1 MAGRQ
6 ALPKK
11 PRRRRPHTAIA
22 VVPRILLPVLLGT
35 LPFTSPGAFPDRFDV
50 RYELH
55 AGGLQVGTTRVSL
68 APLEDGHLE
77 YTTFSRATGAAA
89 LLGRYEILER
99 SILQRA
105 GSRLRPLHYTYQRSG
120 RKPRRVEVFFD
131 WAEGRAANH
140 VGGGTWEMRIPDAT
154 LDKQSQLLVLMQ
166 DLASGKQPSS
176 YRVADGGRLKIY
188 LFHYLG
194 RQRISTALGDF
205 DTLAVERIRADST
218 RKTTFWCAPALDYLP
233 VRVEHREG
241 DSHKIILRIRS
252 AAAFVTSEESD

>member
-1 MAGRQ
+1 MVI
-6 ALPKK
+6 L
-11 PRRRRPHTAIA
+11 
-22 VVPRILLPVLLGT
+22 RILLPVLLGA
-35 LPFTSPGAFPDRFDV
+35 LPLTSPGAFPDRFDV
-50 RYELH
+50 HYELH
-55 AGGLQVGTTRVSL
+55 AAGLQVGTTKISL

-99 SILQRA
+99 SILERS
-105 GSRLRPLHYTYQRSG
+105 GSRLRPLHYTYRRSG

-140 VGGGTWEMRIPDAT
+140 VGGETWEMRIPEAT

-166 DLASGKQPSS
+166 DLAAGERPAS
-176 YRVADGGRLKIY
+176 YRVADGGKLKIY

-194 RQRISTALGDF
+194 RERVSTALGDF
-205 DTLAVERIRADST
+205 DTLAVERTRADST
-218 RKTTFWCAPALDYLP
+218 RTTTFWCAPALDYLP

-241 DSHKIILRIRS
+241 DRHRLVLHIRS
-252 AAAFVTSEESD
+252 AAAFVSSGSE

>member
-6 ALPKK
+6 PLPKK
-11 PRRRRPHTAIA
+11 SRRCRPHTVIA
-22 VVPRILLPVLLGT
+22 VILRILLPVLLGT
-35 LPFTSPGAFPDRFDV
+35 LPLTSPGAFPDRFDV
-50 RYELH
+50 HYELH
-55 AGGLQVGTTRVSL
+55 AGGLQVGTTRISL
-68 APLEDGHLE
+68 APLENGRLD

-99 SILQRA
+99 SILERA
-105 GSRLRPLHYTYQRSG
+105 GSRLRPLHYTYRRSG

-140 VGGGTWEMRIPDAT
+140 VGGGTWEMRIPEAT

-166 DLASGKQPSS
+166 DLASGKQPAS

-188 LFHYLG
+188 LFRYLG

-205 DTLAVERIRADST
+205 DTLAVERTRADST

-252 AAAFVTSEESD
+252 ATAFVTSGRE